1 MAKKNNRNTKSRI
14 IAAAWKLFYE
24 QGYDDTT
31 VEEIVEESGTSKGS
45 FYHYFNG
52 KDALLGSL
60 SELFD
65 DKYTELIPTLKE
77 DMHSFDKLMYLNR
90 EMFRMIDNSISLD
103 LLARLYSSQ
112 LITTGERHLMDHN
125 RVYYKLLRQIAAEGQ
140 QKGELRDDIS
150 VNEFV
155 KTYALCERALIY
167 DWCLCSGEYSLS
179 RYAAEMMPRF
189 LGGFRKSSK
198 GPFLSTLC
206 EGGRGGKR
214 GQALCFAKPPMAS
227 PFSSGCRV
235 SIGINALKLSVCPR
249 RK

>member
-65 DKYTELIPTLKE
+65 
-77 DMHSFDKLMYLNR
+77 MHSFDKLMYLNR

-125 RVYYKLLRQIAAEGQ
+125 RVYYKLLRQITAEGQ

-189 LGGFRKSSK
+189 LGGFRKD
-198 GPFLSTLC
+198 
-206 EGGRGGKR
+206 
-214 GQALCFAKPPMAS
+214 
-227 PFSSGCRV
+227 
-235 SIGINALKLSVCPR
+235 
-249 RK
+249 